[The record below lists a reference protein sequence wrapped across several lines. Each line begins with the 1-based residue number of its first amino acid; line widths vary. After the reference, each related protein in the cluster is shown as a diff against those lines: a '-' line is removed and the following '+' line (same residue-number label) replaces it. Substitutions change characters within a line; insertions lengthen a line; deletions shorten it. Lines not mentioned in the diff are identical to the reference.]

1 MIYSMIEI
9 HLAPL
14 QGLTDTVYR
23 RLFSDYYGG
32 VDYCYTPFIRI
43 ERGDFRQRDIKEL
56 DADELPN
63 LVPQILPANAE
74 ELVRLTDEVVA
85 HGYRHIDVNM
95 GCPFP
100 PIAAH
105 GKGCVLFNKPEMI
118 KEILAAMRERPDV
131 EYSLKIRLGFADCY
145 QWRNVIED
153 INQTH
158 LRHVTVH
165 ARYGKQQYKGECNK
179 VAFGEF
185 LAACKHK
192 VIYNGDLTTVA
203 QVNAIEAEFP
213 AIAGVMIGRGILANP
228 SLALEIRGEKAKDTN
243 DFRRFHAELLDAHV
257 QHMTGDKQVLAK
269 MDTYW
274 EYLYQQAPHRLI
286 KNIHKAKSIDVYQS
300 AVAALLYAVDHPEK
314 YQSDNE

>member
-1 MIYSMIEI
+1 MIEI

-23 RLFSDYYGG
+23 RLFADYYGG
-32 VDYCYTPFIRI
+32 VDYFYTPFIRI

-56 DADELPN
+56 DADELDN
-63 LVPQILPANAE
+63 LVPQILPANAD

-85 HGYRHIDVNM
+85 HGYKRIDVNM

-105 GKGCVLFNKPEMI
+105 GKGCVLFNNPEMLRS
-118 KEILAAMRERPDV
+118 ILAAMRERTDV
-131 EYSLKIRLGFADCY
+131 EYSLKIRLGFTDCN
-145 QWRNVIED
+145 QWKDVIDD
-153 INQTH
+153 INRTP
-158 LRHVTVH
+158 LRHVAVH
-165 ARYGKQQYKGECNK
+165 ARYGKQQYKGECDK
-179 VAFGEF
+179 HAFGEF
-185 LAACKHK
+185 LAACSHK
-192 VIYNGDLTTVA
+192 VLYNGDLTTVD
-203 QVNAIEAEFP
+203 QVRAIETEFP
-213 AIAGVMIGRGILANP
+213 SVAGVMIGRGMLANP
-228 SLALEIRGEKAKDTN
+228 SLALEIRGQKPKDTN

-274 EYLYQQAPHRLI
+274 EYLYQQAPHRLL

-300 AVAALLYAVDHPEK
+300 AVASLLYAVEHPEK
-314 YQSDNE
+314 FSNGNE